1 MSLKKIELKSQS
13 LKQTK
18 LSKDSKK
25 LLRKKNKK
33 KKKEVMKVWS
43 KLKIK
48 EDELK
53 ENKIQ
58 KWKIVSIL

>member
-1 MSLKKIELKSQS
+1 MSLKKIEPKSQS

-25 LLRKKNKK
+25 LLRKKK

-58 KWKIVSIL
+58 K